1 MENKFKT
8 NKRKINFSFI
18 KSYEESSDK
27 LPKPFFYTILAIIYV
42 LFILLY
48 YYFILPPLNF
58 NSISSWIFV
67 FLIILPP
74 LFVVTH
80 ALTRKNIL
88 KFKFKKY
95 NAYNTICGGFS
106 FAYILVLISCLIF
119 GTRLFRAKSYSNLLN
134 VNFETKE
141 TFTETFNY
149 EDVKL
154 PVIDKEIAY
163 RLAQTKLG
171 NYGDQYQITENYFSI
186 QSVTRN
192 GESSLVRVVPLEY
205 RNIFI
210 SLGNMNKGAP
220 GYIEVNCVTQEAK
233 FVPVEGG
240 IKHIDSAMFSK
251 DLNRYLRFN
260 NINALYSSKYFEID
274 DDGNPYW
281 VVPCHKIKSDYLT
294 DAIQYQ

>member
-1 MENKFKT
+1 MNFNKKP
-8 NKRKINFSFI
+8 KQKKSSFSFV
-18 KSYEESSDK
+18 KSYEGSSDK
-27 LPKPFFYTILAIIYV
+27 LPKPFFYAIIGIIYV

-48 YYFILPPLNF
+48 YYFILPALNF
-58 NSISSWIFV
+58 NSIPSWIFV
-67 FLIILPP
+67 FFIILPP
-74 LFVVTH
+74 LFVITH

-88 KFKFKKY
+88 KFKVKKY
-95 NAYNTICGGFS
+95 NAYKIICGCFS
-106 FAYILVLISCLIF
+106 LIYISTLVLCLIF
-119 GTRLFRAKSYSNLLN
+119 GTRLFRAKAYSNLLK
-134 VNFETKE
+134 VDFETKE
-141 TFTETFNY
+141 TFNETFNY

-154 PVIDKEIAY
+154 PSIDKDIAY

-171 NYGDQYQITENYFSI
+171 NYGDQYQISEKNFSI

-192 GESSLVRVVPLEY
+192 GESTLVRVVPLEY

-240 IKHIDSAMFSK
+240 IKYLSSAMFSK

-274 DDGNPYW
+274 DEG
-281 VVPCHKIKSDYLT
+281 IR
-294 DAIQYQ
+294 IG